1 MQAESYKQYAPL
13 SKNPDCDSYV
23 SNEMF
28 LAQEKGKA
36 TLPLSIVQRY
46 DDWVAEKLSITKEK
60 LWQYFSSEQ
69 IDAIGIAIYKIE
81 QNLGLI
87 IADETG
93 KGKGRILAGIARYA
107 LNNGKQVMFFTE
119 RQHLF
124 SDFWRD
130 LTHTEALELCGD
142 PLIYHGKSTVYDVQG
157 NPIYK
162 MNRSKLSKI
171 TEEDL
176 KTHKLILSTYSQVGL
191 LSTKKKKLEQL
202 LPLAKNSI
210 IILDESHNAA
220 GKSNTKK
227 FMEALIA
234 KSFGCIYS
242 SATFIKDE
250 SELKLYQKA
259 INFDNNDIKIF
270 SQVLAQE
277 ENYLLRKYLTY
288 ELTERLSFWRREHKP
303 ENVKWEYI
311 TVEEEYSTYLNNYA
325 ILIDNLF
332 NTLNLLKKEPALQ
345 EKLQN
350 LNVWY
355 QNGATISRLSRN
367 LIVLLKLEETIRQ
380 VKNSLQQNHK
390 SVIVIDSTFNSIIN
404 KVIDY
409 LNNKQ
414 IVIEEEKD
422 DEGEEDL
429 IEIKESSYE
438 INFGKVLEW
447 LSQEI
452 VGQYLNND
460 IQNPEINEK
469 WVEIKEICSTF
480 NELPISPIDYII
492 QNLGKEG
499 ISCGEI
505 SGRTF
510 YVQYGE
516 NGLSTVKNIPDV
528 ARTKIVNDFNN
539 GNTNVIILT
548 RAGASGLSLH
558 AGKEFKD
565 QRVRDLYE
573 LEITNR
579 TTYRLQFVGRVR
591 RKNQVVEPNFF
602 TIVTSLPFEQRIV
615 SAENA
620 KLKKMQSH
628 ISGDEKKMS
637 SQDITNFFTPE
648 ADKIAKHFLYDNRD
662 IAYKLGI
669 SLKNNQDDYYYIDS
683 ILKRCITLLPHYQQ
697 KILHYITE
705 GIKAQLLINSNNL
718 TENTLNINIDG
729 IKTWWH
735 NLNKTEQDS
744 MKLFTQTN
752 NKTAI
757 LNKFDWDWCGIVQA
771 HSHYHINKIEASQLQ
786 TILQQ
791 NIEKYDFHSKMH
803 FVEKFY
809 KKQFINNPDVIE
821 HTKTIQKNIKNIF
834 NIQLGTYIKFTSN
847 YEKVYGYIED
857 IIVPKDDFLLGYPT
871 HYLFNIRTINP
882 QINPSVGF
890 VLPNVYITLEQ
901 ILLSEDLQVY
911 NNTNIDWAKFERN
924 EGEIKKTHYFFM
936 GHPIWIHKMKQ
947 AYETGE
953 SKIINI
959 NAKDYLAIKLPD
971 NTNNEILSKLRKPVF
986 DISQQ
991 MDHLL
996 IGKTLHSSCNNI
1008 LEDGVKVM
1016 RKNNLCLLFVH
1027 RSFLYDQEFFD
1038 FPLKKK
1044 LGYGKNNGEYKV
1056 FEIHIKDL
1064 RTILYMLEKRELQ
1077 LFVAN

>member
-36 TLPLSIVQRY
+36 TLPQSIVQRY

-409 LNNKQ
+409 LNNKK

-429 IEIKESSYE
+429 IEIKENSYE

-460 IQNPEINEK
+460 IQNPEIKEK
-469 WVEIKEICSTF
+469 WASIKEICSTF

-499 ISCGEI
+499 
-505 SGRTF
+505 
-510 YVQYGE
+510 
-516 NGLSTVKNIPDV
+516 
-528 ARTKIVNDFNN
+528 
-539 GNTNVIILT
+539 
-548 RAGASGLSLH
+548 
-558 AGKEFKD
+558 
-565 QRVRDLYE
+565 
-573 LEITNR
+573 
-579 TTYRLQFVGRVR
+579 
-591 RKNQVVEPNFF
+591 
-602 TIVTSLPFEQRIV
+602 
-615 SAENA
+615 
-620 KLKKMQSH
+620 
-628 ISGDEKKMS
+628 
-637 SQDITNFFTPE
+637 
-648 ADKIAKHFLYDNRD
+648 
-662 IAYKLGI
+662 
-669 SLKNNQDDYYYIDS
+669 
-683 ILKRCITLLPHYQQ
+683 
-697 KILHYITE
+697 
-705 GIKAQLLINSNNL
+705 
-718 TENTLNINIDG
+718 
-729 IKTWWH
+729 
-735 NLNKTEQDS
+735 
-744 MKLFTQTN
+744 
-752 NKTAI
+752 
-757 LNKFDWDWCGIVQA
+757 
-771 HSHYHINKIEASQLQ
+771 
-786 TILQQ
+786 
-791 NIEKYDFHSKMH
+791 
-803 FVEKFY
+803 
-809 KKQFINNPDVIE
+809 
-821 HTKTIQKNIKNIF
+821 
-834 NIQLGTYIKFTSN
+834 
-847 YEKVYGYIED
+847 
-857 IIVPKDDFLLGYPT
+857 
-871 HYLFNIRTINP
+871 
-882 QINPSVGF
+882 
-890 VLPNVYITLEQ
+890 
-901 ILLSEDLQVY
+901 
-911 NNTNIDWAKFERN
+911 
-924 EGEIKKTHYFFM
+924 
-936 GHPIWIHKMKQ
+936 
-947 AYETGE
+947 
-953 SKIINI
+953 
-959 NAKDYLAIKLPD
+959 
-971 NTNNEILSKLRKPVF
+971 
-986 DISQQ
+986 
-991 MDHLL
+991 
-996 IGKTLHSSCNNI
+996 
-1008 LEDGVKVM
+1008 
-1016 RKNNLCLLFVH
+1016 
-1027 RSFLYDQEFFD
+1027 
-1038 FPLKKK
+1038 
-1044 LGYGKNNGEYKV
+1044 
-1056 FEIHIKDL
+1056 
-1064 RTILYMLEKRELQ
+1064 
-1077 LFVAN
+1077 